1 MLQPCEQRF
10 PLVQWRIQTFRWGG
24 EGGGGHPDP
33 EIRGGGAGSKKFFW
47 ALHFGLEIRGGCPP
61 GPLPWIR
68 HCCHGFFFYNGARGT
83 ATKLSETQKHSLKT
97 SKERTSDN
105 TTNTKVGT
113 DG

>member
-1 MLQPCEQRF
+1 MLQPREQRF

-24 EGGGGHPDP
+24 HPDP
-33 EIRGGGAGSKKFFW
+33 EIRGWGAGSKKFFS
-47 ALHFGLEIRGGCPP
+47 ALHFGLKIRRGGPH
-61 GPLPWIR
+61 GRLPWIR
-68 HCCHGFFFYNGARGT
+68 HCCHGFFFYNGVRGT